1 MTGTQHRRRV
11 GTVRPSHL
19 MFTGGVGALID
30 LPNFPVLVRGLD
42 DWRFDTVPDWTP
54 LYEPR
59 LLAAVGKLLG
69 APVAELRPPPWMD
82 GFDAEPN
89 GPAGR
94 VGVPVT
100 PFPQWLRCSACNRLA
115 PLDSGNWG
123 FLNDKARRPDE
134 ARFFHQDC
142 PRRRRQPLAVA
153 ARFVLACVN
162 GHLDDFPYREF
173 VHGGGACPEV
183 SHPQLQMEDYGGN
196 RGANVVIRCPSCSA
210 KRNINQATG
219 QRGIQNLPTCRGR
232 HPHLGTFTECPEQ
245 PMVLVVGASNQW
257 FAQTLSA
264 LAVPQVGASALQTKI
279 EQLWSDLQ
287 NVQERAVLDFAWNL
301 PAFLT
306 LRQWSKDEVFEAIA
320 QHRKTLESGPGGD
333 QPAYPDLRT
342 PEWEVFSAAVPP
354 EPTDDFTLRRDHDGV
369 PPALAA
375 FLSDVAQA
383 ERLREVRALTGFTR
397 LDAPDPE
404 DPDLVT
410 RAPLARDRPAW
421 VPASE
426 VRGEGIFLR
435 IDPSLMATWE
445 ADVRDSDVARE
456 HREAFKRF
464 RTNRYSDRLRTDFDP
479 LHGWPGPRYIALHTL
494 SHLLIRTISL
504 ECGYSSASLSER
516 IYSGQDQGGIL
527 IYTAVPD
534 AEGTLGGLVSLAE
547 PEPLTRIIQRA
558 LHDAQRCSSDPLCA
572 ERLPEAPADFLHGA
586 ACHACL
592 FVSETTCERG
602 NRFLDRR
609 FIVPIDGDFPPLVPS

>member
-1 MTGTQHRRRV
+1 
-11 GTVRPSHL
+11 
-19 MFTGGVGALID
+19 
-30 LPNFPVLVRGLD
+30 
-42 DWRFDTVPDWTP
+42 
-54 LYEPR
+54 
-59 LLAAVGKLLG
+59 
-69 APVAELRPPPWMD
+69 
-82 GFDAEPN
+82 
-89 GPAGR
+89 
-94 VGVPVT
+94 
-100 PFPQWLRCSACNRLA
+100 
-115 PLDSGNWG
+115 
-123 FLNDKARRPDE
+123 
-134 ARFFHQDC
+134 
-142 PRRRRQPLAVA
+142 
-153 ARFVLACVN
+153 
-162 GHLDDFPYREF
+162 
-173 VHGGGACPEV
+173 
-183 SHPQLQMEDYGGN
+183 
-196 RGANVVIRCPSCSA
+196 
-210 KRNINQATG
+210 
-219 QRGIQNLPTCRGR
+219 
-232 HPHLGTFTECPEQ
+232 
-245 PMVLVVGASNQW
+245 MVLVVGASNQW

-279 EQLWSDLQ
+279 EQLWERPA
-287 NVQERAVLDFAWNL
+287 ERAGARRCWTSPGTCPPSWSLH
-301 PAFLT
+301 
-306 LRQWSKDEVFEAIA
+306 QWSKDEVFEAIA

-333 QPAYPDLRT
+333 QSAYPDLRT

-369 PPALAA
+369 PPALAG

-410 RAPLARDRPAW
+410 RAPLARDRPTW

-435 IDPSLMATWE
+435 IDPALMAAWE
-445 ADVRDSDVARE
+445 DGVRDSNVVRE
-456 HREAFKRF
+456 HMEAFKRF

-494 SHLLIRTISL
+494 SHLLIRAISL

-516 IYSGQDQGGIL
+516 IYSGQDQAGIL

-558 LHDAQRCSSDPLCA
+558 LHDARRCSSDPLCA